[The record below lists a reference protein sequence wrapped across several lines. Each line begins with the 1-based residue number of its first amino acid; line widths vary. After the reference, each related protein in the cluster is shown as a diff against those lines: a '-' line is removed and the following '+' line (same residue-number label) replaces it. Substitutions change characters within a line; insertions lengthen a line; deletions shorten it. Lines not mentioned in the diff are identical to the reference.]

1 MKRDWRQ
8 FAPFALYLSILAAVV
23 SAGLYIVYREF
34 NLPLQ
39 ISLALVVLGLAA
51 FVILD
56 PERVRQALTGRQARY
71 GSNAVVM
78 SLAFIGIL
86 GVVNYLIYQN
96 PKRWD
101 LTENQQFTL
110 APETLDTLESLPQPV
125 QATAFFTQRTPSDT
139 AEGLLDQYEFKSD
152 GNFDYEF
159 VNPEADPVAAQ
170 QAGITRD
177 GTVVLRLGE
186 RQETVTIVSERELTA
201 ALIRLLNPESPAVY
215 FLIGH
220 GEYNPEELNERA
232 YSQAKLALEG
242 KNYTVQTLN
251 LLAANQIPE
260 DAEVIVIAGPQQ
272 PVSEGEVEQLKD
284 YVANG
289 GALIVMEEPLPVTEF
304 GDRPDPLAEYLSS
317 DWGIQLGQDMVVDL
331 TSSQPFIAVANQ
343 YGSHPITE
351 KMPTLDAFFPT
362 VRSVVS
368 GETQGDNRLVE
379 LVLTANQSWAETD
392 LDALTN
398 VDPGSQGP
406 QINPDE
412 GVDLIGPVSLAV
424 AGESTTSSAR
434 VVVFGDA
441 DFANDTFYSQYG
453 NGDLFVN
460 AVDWATEQEDLINLT
475 PKESTNRLL
484 IPPQPVAMN
493 LILLGTIFVIPGIV
507 LISGIGVWIQ
517 RRRRG

>member
-1 MKRDWRQ
+1 M
-8 FAPFALYLSILAAVV
+8 
-23 SAGLYIVYREF
+23 G
-34 NLPLQ
+34 
-39 ISLALVVLGLAA
+39 
-51 FVILD
+51 
-56 PERVRQALTGRQARY
+56 
-71 GSNAVVM
+71 
-78 SLAFIGIL
+78 LAFIGIL

-110 APETLDTLESLPQPV
+110 APETLDTLDSLPQPV
-125 QATAFFTQRTPSDT
+125 NATAFFTQRTPSDT
-139 AEGLLDQYEFKSD
+139 AEGLLDQYKFKGD
-152 GNFDYEF
+152 GQFDYQF
-159 VNPEADPVAAQ
+159 INPEADPVAAQ
-170 QAGITRD
+170 QAEITRD
-177 GTVVLRLGE
+177 GTVVLRMGE
-186 RQETVTIVSERELTA
+186 RQERVTIVSERELTA
-201 ALIRLLNPESPAVY
+201 ALIRLLSPGSRAVY
-215 FLIGH
+215 FLGGH

-251 LLAANQIPE
+251 LLAANQIPD
-260 DAEVIVIAGPQQ
+260 DAEAIVIAGPQQ
-272 PVSEGEVEQLKD
+272 PVSEGEVEQLKE

-289 GALIVMEEPLPVTEF
+289 GALVVMEEPLPLTEF

-331 TSSQPFIAVANQ
+331 TSNQPFIAVANQ
-343 YGSHPITE
+343 YGSHLITE
-351 KMPTLDAFFPT
+351 KMQGVVSIFPT
-362 VRSVVS
+362 SRSVVS
-368 GETQGDNRLVE
+368 GESQGDKRLVE

-398 VDPGSQGP
+398 VDPGGQGP

-412 GVDLIGPVSLAV
+412 GVDLMGPVSLAV
-424 AGESTTSSAR
+424 AGESNTNSAR

-441 DFANDTFYSQYG
+441 DFANDTFYSQFG

-484 IPPQPVAMN
+484 IPPQPYAMN

-507 LISGIGVWIQ
+507 LLSGIGVWIQ